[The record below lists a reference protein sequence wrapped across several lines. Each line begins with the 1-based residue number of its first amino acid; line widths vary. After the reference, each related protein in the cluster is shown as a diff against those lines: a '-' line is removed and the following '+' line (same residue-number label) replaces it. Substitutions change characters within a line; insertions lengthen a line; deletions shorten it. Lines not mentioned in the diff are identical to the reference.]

1 MENENKQQLGYSEA
15 IAEVE
20 RILAGFNDGDVD
32 IDKLAEQVKRA
43 GELISLCKERLKK
56 AEEDVAKVLAQNGEQ
71 KGA

>member
-1 MENENKQQLGYSEA
+1 MENENKQQPGYSEA